1 MATNHEKL
9 VTAYLD
15 GELSAAEAA
24 ELDQSLTP
32 EHKANL
38 AAEIR
43 FERSIGER
51 LTRGAKCPDDLWQRT
66 LAAVEAKAAPVVV
79 EFKPRPNYW
88 KYATVAMA
96 AMLAITTLGLVAKFN
111 TSTTAPSMFT
121 MQKGT
126 TIELLAAQAELR
138 GHDTAAV
145 NAYFKEH
152 GVKLAMTSADMTI
165 PGDHHTPRELLG
177 MRPATN
183 GDDTVMEMMFNC
195 CGRPLKV
202 VIAKTGSDTAREIG
216 DLVSEGKIQTVR
228 HVGDYVAALVGR
240 HETHGLLDNFTEPET
255 AA

>member
-9 VTAYLD
+9 VNAYLD

-38 AAEIR
+38 AGEIK
-43 FERSIGER
+43 FERAIGER
-51 LTRGAKCPDDLWQRT
+51 LARTPKCPDDLWQRT
-66 LAAVEAKAAPVVV
+66 MAAVEAKAAPVVV

-96 AMLAITTLGLVAKFN
+96 AMLAITMGGLLATFN
-111 TSTTAPSMFT
+111 NTTTAPSMFT

-126 TIELLAAQAELR
+126 TIEMLASQVDLH

-152 GVKLAMTSADMTI
+152 GFNLAMTSADMTI

-177 MRPATN
+177 MRPAMN
-183 GDDTVMEMMFNC
+183 GNDNVMEMMFNC

-216 DLVSEGKIQTVR
+216 DLVAEGKLQSSR
-228 HVGDYVAALVGR
+228 RVGDYVAVLVGR